1 MLLRLKVDEN
11 RLHSHTSNTRTLL
24 LDTVDVNYNTLEHSD
39 STENQNHRRSLVRS
53 AGVVTDS
60 SINGATPEY
69 SPNPDMA

>member
-39 STENQNHRRSLVRS
+39 STENQNHRQPWC
-53 AGVVTDS
+53 AAQAVVTDS